1 MNFIKNAKINT
12 RLFWGFGILIV
23 LMVSLTV
30 VGSND
35 VSRVNNMLTIINDV
49 NSVKQR
55 YAINFRGSVHDR
67 AIALRD
73 VTLLT
78 DLDELDETLN
88 EIEKLTEDYSVSAVA
103 MDKLFRERDDITSDE
118 RAILARIKDI
128 EAKTLPIIDSVLK
141 ARDAGEI
148 DEATSMVVYEAR
160 PAFVT
165 WLKIINEFIDLQEE
179 KNKVVTD
186 QARGVTESFQLQMT
200 LLTLAAVVFGV
211 LVAGWTIVSIRPL
224 KNLTDSILQLS
235 EGNLD
240 VTIPDSKSGDEVGMI
255 TGATKV
261 FQENAIAAEELR
273 KQAELQEEQE
283 RERERERQE
292 REATAKEERRLT
304 KEREEEEARQQRR
317 SAMLALADSFEGSVM
332 KLVEEVALSAKE
344 MEASAN
350 SMTSSVELSTSISS
364 EVLQASNEA
373 NNSAQGVAS
382 AASELSSSVREIAQQ
397 TNQSSSGA
405 GEAVN
410 MTEMAGSDVTNLEQ
424 AAQKIG
430 DVIKLINDIAEQTN
444 LLALNATI
452 EAARAGDA
460 GKGFAVVASEVK
472 SLANQT
478 ATATQE
484 ISTQVSEMQNATGK
498 AVKAIGQIQSKI
510 RGIGDT
516 AISIASAVEEQDAS
530 TQEIARNINEVSAVT
545 SNVTEKISEV
555 RMSAEDT
562 GNSAQMVL
570 QAAQSLSVKSE
581 EVREN
586 VQNFLS
592 SIRSE

>member
-23 LMVSLTV
+23 LMVLLTV

-78 DLDELDETLN
+78 DLDELNETLE
-88 EIEKLTEDYSVSAVA
+88 EIEKLTEDYRVSAVA
-103 MDKLFRERDDITSDE
+103 MDRLFAERTDITSAE
-118 RAILARIKDI
+118 RAILVRIKDI
-128 EAKTLPIIDSVLK
+128 EAKTLPIIDSVLR

-148 DEATSMVVYEAR
+148 DEATKMVVYEAR

-179 KNKVVTD
+179 MNKVVTD
-186 QARGVTESFQLQMT
+186 EARAVTESFQLQMT

-211 LVAGWTIVSIRPL
+211 LVAAWTIISIRPL

-240 VTIPDSKSGDEVGMI
+240 VTIPESKSGDEVGMI

-273 KQAELQEEQE
+273 KQAEQQKEQE

-292 REATAKEERRLT
+292 QEASAKEERRLT

-317 SAMLALADSFEGSVM
+317 AAMLELANSFEGSVM

-344 MEASAN
+344 METSAN
-350 SMTSSVELSTSISS
+350 SMTASVELSTSISS

-405 GEAVN
+405 GEAVD
-410 MTEMAGSDVTNLEQ
+410 MTEMASSDVTNLEQ

-478 ATATQE
+478 AYCY
-484 ISTQVSEMQNATGK
+484 S
-498 AVKAIGQIQSKI
+498 
-510 RGIGDT
+510 
-516 AISIASAVEEQDAS
+516 
-530 TQEIARNINEVSAVT
+530 
-545 SNVTEKISEV
+545 
-555 RMSAEDT
+555 
-562 GNSAQMVL
+562 GN
-570 QAAQSLSVKSE
+570 
-581 EVREN
+581 
-586 VQNFLS
+586 
-592 SIRSE
+592 

>member
-78 DLDELDETLN
+78 DLDELNETLN

-103 MDKLFRERDDITSDE
+103 MDRLFRERDDITSDE

-128 EAKTLPIIDSVLK
+128 EEKTLPIIDSVLK

-148 DEATSMVVYEAR
+148 DEANSMVVYEAR

-165 WLKIINEFIDLQEE
+165 WLQIINEFIDLQEE

-261 FQENAIAAEELR
+261 FQENAIAAEKLR

-283 RERERERQE
+283 RERERERQD

-382 AASELSSSVREIAQQ
+382 AASELSSSVREITQQ